1 MPIIH
6 RVYPKILHKHCF
18 LLILGITVVSEELEN
33 NAYAKMPGGG
43 DSTWGVCENVKMC
56 KVKMINSDP
65 FLAFPSRSY
74 FYGGERRRKKTR
86 LSIFLVHL
94 TV

>member
-33 NAYAKMPGGG
+33 NAYAKIPGG

-86 LSIFLVHL
+86 LSIFLAHL

>member
-33 NAYAKMPGGG
+33 NAYAEIPGGIVN
-43 DSTWGVCENVKMC
+43 GVYVKMC
-56 KVKMINSDP
+56 NVKMINSDP

-74 FYGGERRRKKTR
+74 FYGGERKRKKTR
-86 LSIFLVHL
+86 LSVFLVHL